1 MKLYYAPGACSL
13 SQHINLREAG
23 LEFDLVKVDLRAK
36 RTEDD
41 RDFLQINPKGQ
52 VPTLERDDGQILTEN
67 PVIAEY
73 IADLAQQSGLI
84 PPAGTIERYRVM
96 EWLSFVGSELH
107 KTFGPLFRPNTPDD
121 YKAIATE
128 NFGKKLDVV
137 EQHLAKGHDYLAGDR
152 FSAAD
157 AYCYVVLRW
166 PSRVGMDLS
175 RWPTIGAYSA
185 RIAARPAVQEAL
197 KAEGLS

>member
-23 LEFDLVKVDLRAK
+23 LEFDLVNVDLRAK
-36 RTEDD
+36 RTEGD

-67 PVIAEY
+67 SVIAEY
-73 IADLAQQSGLI
+73 IADLAPQSGLI

-121 YKAIATE
+121 YKAIAY
-128 NFGKKLDVV
+128 V
-137 EQHLAKGHDYLAGDR
+137 EQNPGHAGRHQPLGGLQTQHFQGFRTADPSSMR
-152 FSAAD
+152 KFARTFAPRTVCASASPA
-157 AYCYVVLRW
+157 
-166 PSRVGMDLS
+166 SRAL
-175 RWPTIGAYSA
+175 T
-185 RIAARPAVQEAL
+185 VQVTT
-197 KAEGLS
+197 